1 MYLMGIVLA
10 LSIIENQSKFVD
22 PTIETM
28 KKVKNEIREVNH
40 EIRSVAEDKTN
51 KLKSYVKN
59 NVLVGSKNAL
69 IDPTIEAIKNIKQEM
84 YTLNNEIISANDER
98 KKKILV
104 RLAQLKNQL
113 SCNEGN

>member
-59 NVLVGSKNAL
+59 NVLVGSKNAF
-69 IDPTIEAIKNIKQEM
+69 IDPTIEIVKNIKQEM
-84 YTLNNEIISANDER
+84 HMLNDEIISANEDR
-98 KKKILV
+98 KKAILI
-104 RLAQLKNQL
+104 RLKQLKNQL

>member
-1 MYLMGIVLA
+1 MYLMGIVLV

-28 KKVKNEIREVNH
+28 RKVKHEIREANH
-40 EIRSVAEDKTN
+40 EIGLVALDKTN

-59 NVLVGSKNAL
+59 TILTGSRTVL
-69 IDPTIEAIKNIKQEM
+69 IDPTVETIKNIKQEM
-84 YTLNNEIISANDER
+84 NSLNDEIISANDEQ

-104 RLAQLKNQL
+104 RLTQLKNQL